1 MATAGILVLASAVI
15 ARSAAIRGAG
25 FGSAGRSASAKVVFL
40 DGAGRPARGPVLD
53 ASGLYPGMAPRRSL
67 ITIENG
73 GTVPVDFELSLVE
86 ASGGSGPSL
95 LGVIHVTVTD
105 PATHT
110 RLYQGALSALRFAGE
125 SALSPRESR
134 RIAVVMSWPEGGR
147 ADERYI
153 GVSAAFSLVARAWA
167 A

>member
-1 MATAGILVLASAVI
+1 
-15 ARSAAIRGAG
+15 
-25 FGSAGRSASAKVVFL
+25 
-40 DGAGRPARGPVLD
+40 
-53 ASGLYPGMAPRRSL
+53 MAPRRSL